1 MTQLLTITLHHLYL
15 ISIPTRLVSP
25 FNHHLHSPA
34 AGNGRLGA
42 LGFITYSEVC
52 WFLLN
57 NFYVNTVYDEA
68 SCSPYVYSVFEWISY
83 ENDRSIECKSRW
95 IKDSNFGGAIIFSLN
110 ADDFNLYCLSD
121 GDDERDQVGKDE
133 DFKFPLTRKVREI
146 LNP

>member
-1 MTQLLTITLHHLYL
+1 M
-15 ISIPTRLVSP
+15 SP

-34 AGNGRLGA
+34 SGNGRLGA

-57 NFYVNTVYDEA
+57 NFYVNSVYDEA

-95 IKDSNFGGAIIFSLN
+95 IKDSNFGGAMIFSLN

-121 GDDERDQVGKDE
+121 GDEEGSQVGKDD

>member
-1 MTQLLTITLHHLYL
+1 M
-15 ISIPTRLVSP
+15 
-25 FNHHLHSPA
+25 
-34 AGNGRLGA
+34 
-42 LGFITYSEVC
+42 
-52 WFLLN
+52 LN
-57 NFYVNTVYDEA
+57 NFYVNSVYDEP

-95 IKDSNFGGAIIFSLN
+95 IKESQFGGAMIFSLN

-121 GDDERDQVGKDE
+121 GVGGGGGRGGAGDAVQGDD